1 VETKAFLVLRVDRE
15 TLVPLV
21 SVAAMASKAAKAG
34 LEMPVTLGAPALAVL
49 TATKARRA
57 LLATKVELVS
67 PVHLASVEARV
78 MLVSVVLLVSW
89 DPAAQR
95 GQKATVVKVVSSASR
110 VFLASLAAWVQ
121 TARMAKPELLVRM
134 AR

>member
-1 VETKAFLVLRVDRE
+1 METKAFLVLRVDRE

>member
-1 VETKAFLVLRVDRE
+1 METKALLVLRVDRE

-49 TATKARRA
+49 TATKARRG

-89 DPAAQR
+89 EPAAQR

-121 TARMAKPELLVRM
+121 TARMAKLELLVRM